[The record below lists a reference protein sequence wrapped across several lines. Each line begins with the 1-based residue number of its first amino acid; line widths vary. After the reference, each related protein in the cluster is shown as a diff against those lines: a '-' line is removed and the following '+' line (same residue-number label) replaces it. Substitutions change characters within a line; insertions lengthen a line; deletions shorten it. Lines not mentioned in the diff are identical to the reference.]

1 MIDRLRRCTLF
12 ALYQATLV
20 VGIAMLPLAVALDR
34 VGVTL
39 PMHRLVGTVGGAL
52 DAAREASS

>member
-1 MIDRLRRCTLF
+1 MIDRLRRYALF

-34 VGVTL
+34 VGLTL
-39 PMHRLVGTVGGAL
+39 PMHRLVATLGGAL
-52 DAAREASS
+52 DAAQETPS